1 MKSVRFRFAG
11 AISSIAYLSSILLSS
26 DSAIA
31 AAKPWRIL
39 PKLPSRGAPGT
50 NGSGASRPS
59 CLESA
64 KPMVV
69 LASTS
74 SNWGETIDAHPTFW
88 FYQPYQGVAV
98 QLDLRDE
105 NTQSVVFSSTY
116 KVKGDAGIAK
126 LTLPET
132 APTLEVDK
140 LYRWQ
145 VSFVCDAKSQQA
157 YIAKGVIVRR
167 KLSDSLNYKLQRAKP
182 EERASIFAEQGL
194 WYNALNEL
202 ADLRQKKPKN
212 ADVQANW
219 RILLSDPEVQLD
231 NWIDEP
237 LIAQ

>member
-1 MKSVRFRFAG
+1 MKSVRFRVAG
-11 AISSIAYLSSILLSS
+11 AISSIAYLSSIFLSS
-26 DSAIA
+26 QGAIA

-59 CLESA
+59 CPSGP

-145 VSFVCDAKSQQA
+145 VSFVCDANSQQA

-167 KLSDSLNYKLQRAKP
+167 KLSASLNCKLQRAKP
-182 EERASIFAEQGL
+182 EERASIFAQQGL
-194 WYNALNEL
+194 WYNVLNEM
-202 ADLRQKKPKN
+202 ATLRRLKPKDP
-212 ADVQANW
+212 DVQANW
-219 RILLSDPEVQLD
+219 RILLTDPEIQLD
-231 NWIDEP
+231 NWVSEP
-237 LIAQ
+237 LIEQ

>member
-11 AISSIAYLSSILLSS
+11 AISSIAYLSSIFLSS
-26 DSAIA
+26 HSAIA
-31 AAKPWRIL
+31 ASKPWRIL

-50 NGSGASRPS
+50 NGSGASRPG
-59 CLESA
+59 CLEGA

-105 NTQSVVFSSTY
+105 NTQSVVFSKTY
-116 KVKGDAGIAK
+116 QVKGNAGIAK

-132 APTLEVDK
+132 APNLEVDK

-145 VSFVCDAKSQQA
+145 VNFICNPKTQQA
-157 YIAKGVIVRR
+157 YVSRGVIVRR
-167 KLSDSLNYKLQRAKP
+167 ALDDRLSCQLQRAKP

-194 WYNALNEL
+194 WYNVLNEM
-202 ADLRQKKPKN
+202 ATLRRLKPKDP
-212 ADVQANW
+212 DVQANW
-219 RILLSDPEVQLD
+219 RILLTDPEIQLD
-231 NWIDEP
+231 NWVSEP
-237 LIAQ
+237 LIEP